1 MAVTIIGG
9 ISAAIGAAGAAGALT
24 GFGAFFGFLG
34 TTAGITAF
42 AIGAGLSLV
51 SRALA
56 PKPSFG
62 EQLRGVTHHKR
73 SRWFS

>member
-56 PKPSFG
+56 PPQEIPLVLVSLFMG
-62 EQLRGVTHHKR
+62 RCALVVR
-73 SRWFS
+73 